1 MSSISRFSGIHALK
15 KLGFRVATKSAA
27 HEDHITREQHAS
39 QQIERF
45 QEGVIGGGVALSRL
59 ASSAPFGD
67 SLPIA
72 GFLSER
78 RDTQGLAVTDAAAQ
92 DPRTDIRPTTRGQ
105 WNGGRTKAALFN
117 SGDL

>member
-1 MSSISRFSGIHALK
+1 MSSISRFPSIHALK
-15 KLGFRVATKSAA
+15 RLGFRVATKSAA
-27 HEDHITREQHAS
+27 HEDHITREQHAN

-45 QEGVIGGGVALSRL
+45 QEGVVGGGVALSRL

-78 RDTQGLAVTDAAAQ
+78 RDTQGLAVSNAAAEG
-92 DPRTDIRPTTRGQ
+92 PRTNIRPHNTRAVER
-105 WNGGRTKAALFN
+105 WEDEGGAVQ
-117 SGDL
+117 